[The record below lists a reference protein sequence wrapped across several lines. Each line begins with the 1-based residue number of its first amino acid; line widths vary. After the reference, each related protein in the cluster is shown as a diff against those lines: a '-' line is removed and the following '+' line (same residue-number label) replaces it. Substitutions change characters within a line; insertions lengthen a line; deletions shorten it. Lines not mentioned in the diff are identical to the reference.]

1 MQELKEP
8 RREATC
14 AHDCGAEADV
24 AREVRRELASHWL
37 SALVFSGALMGGCTG
52 VIADPAANDGSMGA
66 SPGVAGSGADPGGN
80 VAGTGSGGTGALNC
94 VSPGAP
100 SSSSS
105 ATASPGSAPLRR
117 LSNAEYRNTL
127 TDLFA
132 GLPDVANVVA
142 TATRE
147 FPAEAESLG
156 FRNSA
161 RFLTVQSLNAQKYMD
176 AAEAMG
182 QAVAGQTSVAQ
193 ASFVGCTPTAG
204 KEMDCAKSFIQSF
217 GKRVYRR
224 ALSSEESGRY
234 EALFQKGM
242 MSYDFKTGVEWTVAT
257 LLQSPEFLYRVERG
271 EPSRGAVTRPKPS
284 EMAARLSYLFW
295 QSQPDAALTAL
306 AESGGLNTPEQIEA
320 QSRTM
325 LADPRAGRLF
335 QYFSEWLDLDR
346 LDDFSREATVF
357 PGLPVGLP
365 TLYAS
370 ETRAFVSSL
379 LQRPDGNFSELLT
392 APYTYANQTLAK
404 FYGLSGPTGDGFER
418 VADDRRSGI
427 LTQAFLMAQDKP
439 YRTSIVRR
447 GLKLRTDLLCQ
458 NIPAPPNNVILNLD
472 SGSADL
478 SQRERLERH
487 RSDPT
492 CAGCHDLL
500 DPVGV
505 VFESFD
511 AVGRYR
517 TADENGR
524 PISTAS
530 ALTAAASADG
540 PVADVRELGAKLA
553 ASPEARD
560 CYVTQSFRFFFG
572 RDVEAADACSIARLK
587 AKFSEKNSSLTELLV
602 GLTQTDA
609 FLYRPTLEVSP

>member
-1 MQELKEP
+1 
-8 RREATC
+8 
-14 AHDCGAEADV
+14 
-24 AREVRRELASHWL
+24 
-37 SALVFSGALMGGCTG
+37 
-52 VIADPAANDGSMGA
+52 
-66 SPGVAGSGADPGGN
+66 
-80 VAGTGSGGTGALNC
+80 
-94 VSPGAP
+94 
-100 SSSSS
+100 
-105 ATASPGSAPLRR
+105 
-117 LSNAEYRNTL
+117 
-127 TDLFA
+127 
-132 GLPDVANVVA
+132 
-142 TATRE
+142 
-147 FPAEAESLG
+147 
-156 FRNSA
+156 
-161 RFLTVQSLNAQKYMD
+161 
-176 AAEAMG
+176 
-182 QAVAGQTSVAQ
+182 
-193 ASFVGCTPTAG
+193 
-204 KEMDCAKSFIQSF
+204 MDCAKSFIQSF
-217 GKRVYRR
+217 GKRAYRR
-224 ALSSEESGRY
+224 ALTSEESARY
-234 EALFQKGM
+234 EALFQKALG
-242 MSYDFKTGVEWTVAT
+242 SYDFKTGVEWTVAT
-257 LLQSPEFLYRVERG
+257 VLQSPEFLYRVERG
-271 EPSRGAVTRPKPS
+271 EPSGGAVTRPKPS

-306 AESGGLNTPEQIEA
+306 ADSGGLDTAEQVEA
-320 QSRTM
+320 QARKM
-325 LADPRAGRLF
+325 LADPRSGRLF
-335 QYFSEWLDLDR
+335 QYFAEWLDLDR
-346 LDDFSREATVF
+346 LDDFARDATVF
-357 PGLPVGLP
+357 PGLPAGLP
-365 TLYAS
+365 TLYAN

-379 LQRPDGNFSELLT
+379 LQRPDGSFNELLT

-404 FYGLSGPTGDGFER
+404 FYGLSGPAGDAFER

-472 SGSADL
+472 GGSADL

-500 DPVGV
+500 DPVGL

-511 AVGRYR
+511 AVGRFR

-530 ALTAAASADG
+530 VLNAAASADG

-553 ASPEARD
+553 VSPEARD

-587 AKFSEKNSSLTELLV
+587 TKFSEKNFSLTELLV